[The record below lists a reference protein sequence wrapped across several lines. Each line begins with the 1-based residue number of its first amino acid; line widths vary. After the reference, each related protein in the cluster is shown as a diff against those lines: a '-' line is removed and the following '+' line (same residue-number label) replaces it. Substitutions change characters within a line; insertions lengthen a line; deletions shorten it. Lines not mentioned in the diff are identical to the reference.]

1 MELNS
6 NQTTDKHNLHCQLCL
21 QLIGINQLEA
31 EQKKWFISSRRFSL
45 EVGCDKI
52 WELVANTE

>member
-1 MELNS
+1 MELNR
-6 NQTTDKHNLHCQLCL
+6 NQNTDKHNLHCQLCL